1 MSIDIVYTSFLFC
14 VCLSLNSPRNQYSII
29 NFKNASILAH
39 KIWDFYA
46 PRYKEKIVLIYKYM
60 QDYTIDPT
68 SPSFNSRAPFNTG
81 SPIKMDQ
88 DKTKKVLIVFAIIFG
103 ITFLVPGIIFGVV
116 FFVILGP
123 MWREGINKIESHSN
137 GIEIPLST
145 THVISKLKQNY
156 DSSVIKIPITSL
168 DCEELN
174 VYVNN
179 RAGNTKSFD
188 ICEGDKIETF
198 ITSASSDRTYIYLLD
213 DSHIARLKTNTTYS
227 KLYEIA
233 IYSERK
239 AEIVEKAKTIS
250 LSKETTVVEIP
261 DVPQVPNVEDIIESV
276 DPTERAN
283 DTDN

>member
-1 MSIDIVYTSFLFC
+1 MTKQIKIEELIPFMRKGWVACNKNGTWYW
-14 VCLSLNSPRNQYSII
+14 YSAKPKIWYE
-29 NFKNASILAH
+29 
-39 KIWDFYA
+39 IWDFYA

-68 SPSFNSRAPFNTG
+68 SPSFNSRTPFNAG
-81 SPIKMDQ
+81 SPIKMDP
-88 DKTKKVLIVFAIIFG
+88 DKTKKVLTTLAIIFG
-103 ITFLVPGIIFGVV
+103 ITLLVPGIIIVVV

-156 DSSVIKIPITSL
+156 DSSTIKIPITSL

-179 RAGNTKSFD
+179 SADDTKSFD

-198 ITSASSDRTYIYLLD
+198 ITSAGSGRTYIYLLD
-213 DSHIARLKTNTTYS
+213 NSHIARLKTNTTYS

-250 LSKETTVVEIP
+250 LSSETPVVEIP
-261 DVPQVPNVEDIIESV
+261 EVPQVPNVEDIIDSV
-276 DPTERAN
+276 DPTERVN
-283 DTDN
+283 NTDN